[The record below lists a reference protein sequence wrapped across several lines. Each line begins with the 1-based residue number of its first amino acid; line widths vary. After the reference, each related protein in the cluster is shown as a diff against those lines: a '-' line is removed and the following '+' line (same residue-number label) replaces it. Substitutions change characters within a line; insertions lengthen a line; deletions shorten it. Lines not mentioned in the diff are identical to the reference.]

1 MSRRPALE
9 FVGIE
14 LQSEDCPARLRR
26 AIGSVAAKHLYA
38 AGNLALLDGRVVGL
52 LASREVE
59 PTGLLKAAEAFKA
72 LIAAGVCVI
81 GGWHSPLEATLLE
94 AAEAAHASLGILLAT
109 GPEHAALPTRV
120 LDRVKSGAAFALT
133 HCGPKVRR
141 LTRAAAL
148 RRNDLVIALSD
159 ALLVPV
165 APVGSAT
172 LGVAR
177 RAISAG
183 KPVLTID
190 LAANAQVLAAGAQ
203 PFTRTALADALA
215 KPMVDR
221 A

>member
-94 AAEAAHASLGILLAT
+94 VAEAAHARLGMLLAT
-109 GPEHAALPTRV
+109 GSEHAVVPDRII
-120 LDRVKSGAAFALT
+120 DRVQSSAGFVLT
-133 HCGPKVRR
+133 HCGPNVHRIS
-141 LTRAAAL
+141 RAGAL
-148 RRNDLVIALSD
+148 RRNELVVVLSD
-159 ALLVPV
+159 ALLVPL
-165 APVGSAT
+165 APAGSAT
-172 LGVAR
+172 AGVAK
-177 RAISAG
+177 RAILG
-183 KPVLTID
+183 GTLVLTTD
-190 LAANAQVLAAGAQ
+190 APANQHLLAAGALR
-203 PFTRTALADALA
+203 FTPAALATALA
-215 KPMVDR
+215 KSSPNR